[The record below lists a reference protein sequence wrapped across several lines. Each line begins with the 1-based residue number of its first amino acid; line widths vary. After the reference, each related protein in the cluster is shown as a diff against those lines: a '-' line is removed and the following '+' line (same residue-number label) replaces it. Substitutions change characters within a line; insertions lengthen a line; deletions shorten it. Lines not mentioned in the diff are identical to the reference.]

1 MNGGDLMGGLS
12 LRRLQRLFL
21 LGAMVA
27 GCVFFGDGQDVFC
40 SVLFS
45 FLVSLHYRLE
55 PPALVDIV
63 DGPPACSSLSLSSK
77 LLTLI

>member
-12 LRRLQRLFL
+12 LRRLQRFFL

-45 FLVSLHYRLE
+45 FLVW
-55 PPALVDIV
+55 LVD
-63 DGPPACSSLSLSSK
+63 
-77 LLTLI
+77 LIS